1 MIEFIPLDKITDKQD
16 EDEPNFIPTIKNFS
30 KTENPRRYNAF
41 VREIKEWGND
51 NEYK

>member
-1 MIEFIPLDKITDKQD
+1 MIEFIPLDKIKDKK
-16 EDEPNFIPTIKNFS
+16 DEPNFIPTIKNFS
-30 KTENPRRYNAF
+30 KTENPKHYNAF